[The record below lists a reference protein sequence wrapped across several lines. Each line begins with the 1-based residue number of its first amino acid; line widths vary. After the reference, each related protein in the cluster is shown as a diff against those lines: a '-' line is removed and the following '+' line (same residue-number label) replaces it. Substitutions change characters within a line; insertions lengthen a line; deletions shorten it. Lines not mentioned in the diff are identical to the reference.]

1 MAGMGGL
8 AGIEKL
14 RELRSDI
21 MIIAMS
27 AGYSEMSAA
36 EALEKAQEIGA
47 DAVLPKPFPIAEL
60 FLTVTRLLEKRS
72 HQK

>member
-8 AGIEKL
+8 AGIEKI
-14 RELRSDI
+14 RELQSDI
-21 MIIAMS
+21 LIIAMS

-36 EALEKAQEIGA
+36 EALEKAEEIGA

-60 FLTVTRLLEKRS
+60 FMTVSSLLEK
-72 HQK
+72 